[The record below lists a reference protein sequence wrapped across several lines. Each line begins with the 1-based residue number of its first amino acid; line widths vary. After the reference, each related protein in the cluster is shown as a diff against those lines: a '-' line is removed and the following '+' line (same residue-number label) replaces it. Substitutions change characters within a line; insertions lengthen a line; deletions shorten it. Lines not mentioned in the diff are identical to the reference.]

1 MTPRLNLLGLVLSL
15 GGAVGLLNAQDQG
28 ALDADFQD
36 GGTLL
41 LAPFESTSFENA
53 QDVLVLDDG
62 SIIYCGV
69 AGSVGNFEATVMK
82 LDIDG
87 NVDASFGT
95 DGVFMEDNDLASDQ
109 AYDIE
114 QLPDGRIV
122 VGGAMGY
129 GGSDYVATLWCLLPD
144 GTLDPDFGVDGRFQY
159 EFDAGEEYIREVL
172 VTDTHI
178 TMVAT
183 VAVPGFSYDRI
194 GLVQCTHDGTLDAD
208 FGVDGAIIHTVDAT
222 TDVTVRAGARLE
234 DGGIGVAGYTYST
247 ADNNEYPM
255 IAMFDALGNP
265 VEGFGTGGISFGTE
279 PGIYFAMATGA
290 GRIYAGGRANMA
302 DDDFLLSAF
311 TPDGA
316 PDATFAD
323 AGHLVW
329 NQNLTDVIFDME
341 LDFGGRIVA
350 SGTSGQPG
358 FFGDR
363 DFAVM
368 RILPDGTP
376 DPIFGTGGITT
387 TSFGPAFEDANGMAI
402 TPDNKVVCVG
412 MSAQTNND
420 FAIARYFLGP
430 VIDHVD
436 EWDMGGVAYPN
447 PTTGRLDLPTGM
459 LDEEWS
465 LLDAL
470 GRPVDCAIQRFG
482 ARTELDLS
490 GLTEGVYLLTGTKA
504 NGRFSERILLQR

>member
-15 GGAVGLLNAQDQG
+15 GGTMGLLNAQEPG
-28 ALDADFQD
+28 TLDTDFQN

-62 SIIYCGV
+62 SIVYCGV

-95 DGVFMEDNDLASDQ
+95 DGVFMDDNDLASDQ

-129 GGSDYVATLWCLLPD
+129 GGSDYVAALWCLLPD

-172 VTDTHI
+172 VTDTYI

-183 VAVPGFSYDRI
+183 VAVPGFNYDRI
-194 GLVQCTHDGTLDAD
+194 GLVQCTHDGTLDAY

-222 TDVTVRAGARLE
+222 TDVTVRAGTRLE
-234 DGGIGVAGYTYST
+234 DGGIGVAGYNYSFT
-247 ADNNEYPM
+247 DNNEYPM
-255 IAMFDALGNP
+255 IAMFDALGYP

-290 GRIYAGGRANMA
+290 GRIYAGGRASMA

-341 LDFGGRIVA
+341 VDAEGSIVA

-363 DFAVM
+363 DFAIM
-368 RILPDGTP
+368 RFLPDGTP
-376 DPIFGTGGITT
+376 DADFGTGGITT
-387 TSFGPAFEDANGMAI
+387 TSFGTAFEDANGMAI

-430 VIDHVD
+430 VINEVE
-436 EWDMGGVAYPN
+436 EWHTSLTVYPN
-447 PTTGRLDLPTGM
+447 PTSGQLHIEPIHQGVAWRLT
-459 LDEEWS
+459 S
-465 LLDAL
+465 LLGQEVHPGVLDR
-470 GRPVDCAIQRFG
+470 GNGI
-482 ARTELDLS
+482 TLDLS
-490 GLTEGVYLLTGTKA
+490 TTPSGAYMLTWQTPSGPHTH
-504 NGRFSERILLQR
+504 RIFVQH